1 MKKISILVPTYNEE
15 DNVEKLE
22 YVIRNMM
29 AEQLAAYDYELV
41 FIDNDSKDK
50 TQQKIEALCKQNKKV
65 KAIFNAKNY
74 DTIAK
79 FDCIKKPS
87 QISAYKSEYSK
98 QVIKYA
104 KAEKN
109 SNHMYY
115 FISFESQIMKD
126 NLYAMLCLLGL
137 GIGYILVTTLSA
149 IVIIGLI
156 VCGANLAIALLSL

>member
-1 MKKISILVPTYNEE
+1 MIDYRVVIPDKKFEIVFSDENSRVT
-15 DNVEKLE
+15 DN
-22 YVIRNMM
+22 
-29 AEQLAAYDYELV
+29 
-41 FIDNDSKDK
+41 FI
-50 TQQKIEALCKQNKKV
+50 
-65 KAIFNAKNY
+65 KAIMNGDRKERGSIFNAKNY

>member
-1 MKKISILVPTYNEE
+1 MIDYRVVIPDKKFEIVFSNENSRVT
-15 DNVEKLE
+15 DN
-22 YVIRNMM
+22 
-29 AEQLAAYDYELV
+29 
-41 FIDNDSKDK
+41 FI
-50 TQQKIEALCKQNKKV
+50 
-65 KAIFNAKNY
+65 KAIMNGDRKERGSIFNAKNY

-115 FISFESQIMKD
+115 FISFES
-126 NLYAMLCLLGL
+126 
-137 GIGYILVTTLSA
+137 
-149 IVIIGLI
+149 
-156 VCGANLAIALLSL
+156 